1 MRRESLL
8 GAAVCAVVLTMAVG
22 AVAVP
27 DALAGPPEDRYDSRL
42 RMQQPYLAATDISG
56 ESVTLS
62 LSARLAHR
70 GGTAENVTV
79 ETRAID
85 TETGLVE
92 TSERL
97 SLGTI
102 DAGRDV
108 PYTTNLTV
116 ERRGSYRI
124 ETEVYA
130 DGCRATAHSGTVS
143 NLDALVPP
151 SARSAVRFHDFG
163 DSDADMQAI
172 TYRIAT
178 VANDASTLNV
188 TTYLTNTGDEPAGGV
203 ALQVRA
209 RQADSNVI
217 ADADTVTVGE
227 IRPGR
232 TTTVSTEL
240 TVPDGYDYW
249 LDGILSADGVIVG
262 TAQSVA
268 DLDPTETLR
277 RNQTTTETGFQSDDF
292 VRETGAESD
301 RDQMDGAEVTA
312 SGGSGPG
319 FTAGTVLVA
328 LAIVALA
335 VGRRET

>member
-8 GAAVCAVVLTMAVG
+8 GAAVCAVVLTMILG

-27 DALAGPPEDRYDSRL
+27 DALAGPPEDRHDSRL
-42 RMQQPYLAATDISG
+42 SMQQPYLAATDVSG

-79 ETRAID
+79 ETRAVD
-85 TETGLVE
+85 AETGLVE
-92 TSERL
+92 TTERL

-124 ETEVYA
+124 ETDVYA
-130 DGCRATAHSGTVS
+130 DGRRATTHSGTVS

-163 DSDADMQAI
+163 GSDGDMTAI

-178 VANDASTLNV
+178 VANDEATLNV

-203 ALQVRA
+203 ALQLRA

-249 LDGILSADGVIVG
+249 LDGILSADDVIVG
-262 TAQSVA
+262 TERSVA

-292 VRETGAESD
+292 VRETASGPES
-301 RDQMDGAEVTA
+301 DQMDESAVTA

-328 LAIVALA
+328 LAIIVLA
-335 VGRRET
+335 VSRRER